1 MLKYIKMKKTIILLM
16 LLSTTIFAQDRNSK
30 EYKKIFDNICIS
42 LDKNNFNELDFENSI
57 RLFIF
62 AKNTTLVNDEINKTE
77 GIQTLNE
84 VFSYMQYNKY
94 KISEAK
100 SSLDHG
106 FIIELYLENK
116 IIMVYLVLSKNEK
129 IQTVLIR

>member
-84 VFSYMQYNKY
+84 VFSYIQYNKY
-94 KISEAK
+94 RISEAK

>member
-1 MLKYIKMKKTIILLM
+1 MKKTIIFLM

-84 VFSYMQYNKY
+84 VFSYIQYNKY
-94 KISEAK
+94 RISEAK

>member
-1 MLKYIKMKKTIILLM
+1 MKKTIILLM

-84 VFSYMQYNKY
+84 VFSYIQYNKY
-94 KISEAK
+94 RISEAK

>member
-1 MLKYIKMKKTIILLM
+1 MLKYIKMKKTIIFLM